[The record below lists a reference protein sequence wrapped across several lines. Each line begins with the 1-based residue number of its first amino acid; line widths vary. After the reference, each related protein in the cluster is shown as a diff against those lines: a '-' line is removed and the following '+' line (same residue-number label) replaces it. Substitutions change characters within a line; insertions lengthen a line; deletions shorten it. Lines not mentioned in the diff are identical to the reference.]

1 MFYRPVC
8 IMKLVCKQICISV
21 AKLINKAV
29 NDGVQNVGINYSL
42 SNLQRKLEELVQS
55 TESLNKYYVARK

>member
-1 MFYRPVC
+1 
-8 IMKLVCKQICISV
+8 MKLVCKQICISV